1 MGVRGA
7 CLCLYLT
14 QLVPALV
21 VPESLVFDFTTTEA
35 ASVSIWPGIFLVHAG
50 CEDVE
55 EASPAL
61 QPLQAL
67 TRLADLRLV
76 SVEAE
81 ITTLLNLCYAKIP
94 ASMLS
99 GTQGLTRLELNLCDH
114 AEVEADVLAGKTLL
128 QHLNLNR

>member
-1 MGVRGA
+1 M
-7 CLCLYLT
+7 
-14 QLVPALV
+14 
-21 VPESLVFDFTTTEA
+21 
-35 ASVSIWPGIFLVHAG
+35 HAG
-50 CEDVE
+50 CEDIE

-81 ITTLLNLCYAKIP
+81 ITTLSNRCVSYAKIP

-99 GTQGLTRLELNLCDH
+99 GAQGLTRLELNLTDW

-128 QHLNLNR
+128 QHLNLNRYLFVGGGWLGSTVHTE